1 MSLARLYQ
9 NRKTS
14 AEKMWKYPIQT
25 LIKRYG
31 LWRLTHSLLVVAV
44 VISILVVVL
53 ELTIPIQPISSLSVS
68 PAGANTIAA
77 DNLSK
82 TLRPAS
88 SNIQELTRVLRPN
101 LFKASSS
108 PSDRPM
114 ADKTIERIKSQL
126 KLQCIMEMSGEPVA
140 YINIEGTGLKKCKAG
155 DSINDLFTVLN
166 VYKNSVEISIID
178 HKVTLNL

>member
-1 MSLARLYQ
+1 
-9 NRKTS
+9 
-14 AEKMWKYPIQT
+14 MWKHPIHT

-31 LWRLTHSLLVVAV
+31 LWRLIHCFLAAAI
-44 VISILVVVL
+44 VILILVIVL
-53 ELTIPIQPISSLSVS
+53 ELTISIQPISNLSVS
-68 PAGANTIAA
+68 PAGVNIIAA

-82 TLRPAS
+82 TLRPVTL
-88 SNIQELTRVLRPN
+88 NTQELIKVIRPN

-108 PSDRPM
+108 LSDRPM